1 MISFLSNYNI
11 RLIFQGVLFSI
22 LILGSLFA
30 SNGKIIGTVVQKS
43 DGSPAIGVNI
53 VIIDSY
59 LGAASDQNGRFRI
72 LNIPPGTYS
81 MRVDAIGF
89 ATITMTDV
97 RVNTEQTTELRFEIE
112 EAVVE
117 GQEVIVV
124 AERPLVQKDLTASQ
138 RVTTAEEIADLPVE
152 SFLGVLTTHAGVNQ
166 SASGALHVRGG
177 RSNEVG
183 YFVDGVS
190 VSNPF
195 YTNSLPVGISNKALE
210 EMKLVSG
217 AFNAE
222 YGNAMSGVVNVKIR
236 DGGENYEG
244 SISYYTGDYF
254 SNDKHIFPNIDSQNF
269 QANNTF
275 DGFISGPVLPFL
287 KDRLTFN
294 LSLKRNQ
301 SEGYLYGIREHN
313 PSDFAYFPPSG
324 DWYIQLTGDSSY
336 VPMNPSESTNGLAKI
351 TFKITPRLKIS
362 TQSILSRSQ
371 SKSYSHAYKYNP
383 DGVGTGYSA
392 NNNHSIKINHSLSP
406 KSFYEGNVFISDT
419 DYKNYLYE
427 DSTDSRYVST
437 DYINTEPTSATFL
450 FGGTQMGHTYRV
462 SKSIGGKFDF
472 TRQVSDRHE
481 IKTGISFR
489 KDDLE
494 ERNFTVQYNYNF
506 TEPTVLPENESPYH
520 VYYKKEAMQYSAYIQ
535 DKMEYS
541 SMIMNLGVRY
551 DAFVPSDSSIS
562 NLIYPEAGKTKANN
576 KIMVSPRVGV
586 SLPITEKGIFHF
598 SYGHFYQMPT
608 LRNLYRESYFGA
620 GLSPTVGYPDL
631 KPEKTVLYE
640 FGFQQQFGS
649 LIGMDINLF
658 QKDIRELLALQS
670 IRYDSPKYGPSNY
683 AIYLNK
689 DYGSS
694 RGLTLSITK
703 RFDPVSKTSIWLDYT
718 YQQSEGNSVKSA
730 SFYYSTLSGL
740 EEEKLIVP
748 LSWDQSHLLNATV
761 IIGNPGGTTL
771 GLIGKIST
779 GWPYTPSIPLASYVP
794 RPNSGRKPV
803 QRNMD
808 LKLES
813 RIKLGTQTVA
823 LFARVYNLFDIR
835 NERYVFDDTGS
846 AKYTYEYRS
855 TQETKEFKSHY
866 GEPGIHTWEEYITR
880 PHYYSAPR
888 SYKLGLSFDF

>member
-1 MISFLSNYNI
+1 MRTLFITI
-11 RLIFQGVLFSI
+11 TIMGV
-22 LILGSLFA
+22 LFA
-30 SNGKIIGTVVQKS
+30 SNGKITGKVAENET
-43 DGSPAIGVNI
+43 GSPAIGVN
-53 VIIDSY
+53 VILVDTY
-59 LGAASDQNGRFRI
+59 LGSATDENGRFTI

-81 MRVDAIGF
+81 IRVDAIGF
-89 ATITMTDV
+89 ATITMKDV
-97 RVNTEQTTELRFEIE
+97 RVTTAQTTELSFTLE
-112 EAVVE
+112 EAVIE
-117 GQEVIVV
+117 GQEVTVI

-138 RVTTAEEIADLPVE
+138 RVTTAKEIEDMPVE

-166 SASGALHVRGG
+166 SAGGALHVRGG

-183 YFVDGVS
+183 YYIDGVS

-195 YTNSLPVGISNKALE
+195 YTNSLAVSVSNKALE

-222 YGNAMSGVVNVKIR
+222 YGNAMSGVVNVTIK
-236 DGGENYEG
+236 DGGKNYDG
-244 SISYYTGDYF
+244 SLSYYTGDY
-254 SNDKHIFPNIDSQNF
+254 SSSAHDIFPNIDDQDF
-269 QANNTF
+269 TANSTF

-287 KDRLTFN
+287 GDKLTFN
-294 LSLKRNQ
+294 VSLRRSE

-313 PSDFAYFPPSG
+313 PSDYAYFPPSG
-324 DWYIQLTGDSSY
+324 DWYIQITGDSSY
-336 VPMNPSESTNGLAKI
+336 VPMNPSQSTNGLSKI
-351 TFKITPRLKIS
+351 TWRVSPTMKIS
-362 TQSILSRSQ
+362 TQSILSKAQ

-383 DGVGTGYSA
+383 DGVGTSYSA

-406 KSFYEGNVFISDT
+406 KSFYEANLFISDT

-427 DSTDSRYVST
+427 DTTDSRYVST

-462 SKSIGGKFDF
+462 SNSVGGKFDF
-472 TRQVSDRHE
+472 TIQMNDRHE
-481 IKTGISFR
+481 LKTGFSFR
-489 KDDLE
+489 KDILE
-494 ERNFTVQYNYNF
+494 ERNFSILYNYNYRQ
-506 TEPTVLPENESPYH
+506 PTVLPENESPYH
-520 VYYKKEAMQYSAYIQ
+520 VYYDKEALQYSAYIQ

-551 DAFVPSDSSIS
+551 DVFVPNDSSIAD
-562 NLIYPEAGKTKANN
+562 LVYPEAGKNDAGKKTM
-576 KIMVSPRVGV
+576 ISPRVGV
-586 SLPITEKGIFHF
+586 SLPITDKGIFHF

-620 GLSPTVGYPDL
+620 GLAPTVGYPDL

-640 FGFQQQFGS
+640 FGFQQQFGN

-658 QKDIRELLALQS
+658 YKDIRELLALQS
-670 IRYDSPKYGPSNY
+670 IRYDSPQYGPSNY

-694 RGLTLSITK
+694 KGVTLSVSK
-703 RFDPVSKTSIWLDYT
+703 RYDPVSKTRIWLDYT
-718 YQQSEGNSVKSA
+718 YQKSEGNSVKSA
-730 SFYYSTLSGL
+730 AFYFSTLSGI

-748 LSWDQSHLLNATV
+748 LSWDQSHLLNTTV

-779 GWPYTPSIPLASYVP
+779 GWPYTPSIPTANYVP
-794 RPNSGRKPV
+794 EPNSGRKPI

-808 LKLES
+808 LKIERRVSIGS
-813 RIKLGTQTVA
+813 RTVS

-835 NERYVFDDTGS
+835 NARYVYDDTGS
-846 AKYTYEYRS
+846 PKYTYEYRS
-855 TQETKEFKSHY
+855 IQETEQFKAHY

-880 PHYYSAPR
+880 PQYYSSPR
-888 SYKLGLSFDF
+888 SFKIGFSLDF

>member
-1 MISFLSNYNI
+1 M
-11 RLIFQGVLFSI
+11 GV
-22 LILGSLFA
+22 LFA
-30 SNGKIIGTVVQKS
+30 SNGKITGKVAEKAT
-43 DGSPAIGVNI
+43 GSPAVGVN
-53 VIIDSY
+53 VILIDTY
-59 LGAASDQNGRFRI
+59 LGAATDENGRFTI

-81 MRVDAIGF
+81 IRVDAIGF
-89 ATITMTDV
+89 ATITMKDV
-97 RVNTEQTTELRFEIE
+97 RVTTAQTTELSFTLE
-112 EAVVE
+112 EAVIE
-117 GQEVIVV
+117 GQEVTVI

-138 RVTTAEEIADLPVE
+138 RVTTAKEIEDMPVE

-166 SASGALHVRGG
+166 SAGGALHVRGG

-183 YFVDGVS
+183 YYIDGVS

-195 YTNSLPVGISNKALE
+195 YTNSLAVSVSNKALE

-222 YGNAMSGVVNVKIR
+222 YGNAMSGVVNVTIK
-236 DGGENYEG
+236 DGGKNYDG
-244 SISYYTGDYF
+244 SLSYYTGDY
-254 SNDKHIFPNIDSQNF
+254 SSSAHDIFPNIDDQDF
-269 QANNTF
+269 TANSTF

-287 KDRLTFN
+287 GDKLTFN
-294 LSLKRNQ
+294 VSLRRSE

-313 PSDFAYFPPSG
+313 PSDYAYFPPSG
-324 DWYIQLTGDSSY
+324 DWYIQITGDSSY
-336 VPMNPSESTNGLAKI
+336 VPMNPSQSTNGLSKI
-351 TFKITPRLKIS
+351 TWRVSPTMKIS
-362 TQSILSRSQ
+362 TQSILSKAQ

-383 DGVGTGYSA
+383 DGVGTSYSA

-406 KSFYEGNVFISDT
+406 KSFYEANLFISDT

-427 DSTDSRYVST
+427 DTTDSRYVST

-462 SKSIGGKFDF
+462 SNSVGGKFDF
-472 TRQVSDRHE
+472 TIQMNDRHE
-481 IKTGISFR
+481 LKTGFSFR
-489 KDDLE
+489 KDILE
-494 ERNFTVQYNYNF
+494 ERNFSILYNYNYRQ
-506 TEPTVLPENESPYH
+506 PTVLPENESPYH
-520 VYYKKEAMQYSAYIQ
+520 VYYDKEALQYSAYIQ

-551 DAFVPSDSSIS
+551 DVFVPNDSSIAD
-562 NLIYPEAGKTKANN
+562 LVYPAAGKNDAGKKTM
-576 KIMVSPRVGV
+576 ISPRVGV
-586 SLPITEKGIFHF
+586 SLPITDKGIFHF

-620 GLSPTVGYPDL
+620 GLAPTVGYPDL

-640 FGFQQQFGS
+640 FGFQQQFGN

-658 QKDIRELLALQS
+658 YKDIRELLALQS
-670 IRYDSPKYGPSNY
+670 IRYDSPQYGPSNY

-694 RGLTLSITK
+694 KGVTLSVSK
-703 RFDPVSKTSIWLDYT
+703 RYDPVSKTRIWLDYT
-718 YQQSEGNSVKSA
+718 YQKSEGNSVKSA
-730 SFYYSTLSGL
+730 AFYFSTLSGI

-748 LSWDQSHLLNATV
+748 LSWDQSHLLNTTV

-779 GWPYTPSIPLASYVP
+779 GWPYTPSIPTANYVP
-794 RPNSGRKPV
+794 EPNSGRKPI

-808 LKLES
+808 LKIERRVSIGS
-813 RIKLGTQTVA
+813 RTVS

-835 NERYVFDDTGS
+835 NARYVYDDTGS
-846 AKYTYEYRS
+846 PKYTYEYRS
-855 TQETKEFKSHY
+855 IQETEQFKAHY

-880 PHYYSAPR
+880 PQYYSSPR
-888 SYKLGLSFDF
+888 SFKIGFSLDF

>member
-1 MISFLSNYNI
+1 M
-11 RLIFQGVLFSI
+11 GVLY
-22 LILGSLFA
+22 A
-30 SNGKIIGTVVQKS
+30 SNGKIAGRVVEKET
-43 DGSPAIGVNI
+43 GSPAVGVN
-53 VIIDSY
+53 VILIDTY
-59 LGAASDQNGRFRI
+59 LGSATDENGRFTI

-81 MRVDAIGF
+81 IRVDAIGF
-89 ATITMTDV
+89 ATITMKDV
-97 RVNTEQTTELRFEIE
+97 RVTTSQTTELSFTLE
-112 EAVVE
+112 EAVIE
-117 GQEVIVV
+117 GQEITVI

-138 RVTTAEEIADLPVE
+138 RVTTAKEIEDMPVE

-166 SASGALHVRGG
+166 SAGGALHVRGG

-183 YFVDGVS
+183 YYIDGVS

-195 YTNSLPVGISNKALE
+195 YTNSLAVSVSNKALE

-222 YGNAMSGVVNVKIR
+222 YGNAMSGVVNVTIKEGGKNY
-236 DGGENYEG
+236 DG
-244 SISYYTGDYF
+244 SLSYYTGDY
-254 SNDKHIFPNIDSQNF
+254 SSSAHDIFPNIDDQDF
-269 QANNTF
+269 TANSTL

-287 KDRLTFN
+287 GDRLTFN
-294 LSLKRNQ
+294 VSLRRSE

-313 PSDFAYFPPSG
+313 TSDYAYFPPSG
-324 DWYIQLTGDSSY
+324 DWYIQNTGDSSY
-336 VPMNPSESTNGLAKI
+336 VPMNPSQSTNALSKI
-351 TFKITPRLKIS
+351 TWRVSPTMKIS
-362 TQSILSRSQ
+362 TQSILSKAQ

-406 KSFYEGNVFISDT
+406 KSFYEANLFISDT

-427 DSTDSRYVST
+427 DTTDSRYVST

-462 SKSIGGKFDF
+462 SNSVGGKFDF
-472 TRQVSDRHE
+472 TIQMNNRHE
-481 IKTGISFR
+481 LKTGFSFR
-489 KDDLE
+489 RDNLE
-494 ERNFTVQYNYNF
+494 ERNFSILYNYNYRQ
-506 TEPTVLPENESPYH
+506 PTVLPENESPYH
-520 VYYKKEAMQYSAYIQ
+520 VYYKKEALQYSAYIQ

-551 DAFVPSDSSIS
+551 DVFVPNDSSITD
-562 NLIYPEAGKTKANN
+562 LVYPQAGKNDAVEKTM
-576 KIMVSPRVGV
+576 ISPRVGV
-586 SLPITEKGIFHF
+586 SLPITDKGIFHF

-620 GLSPTVGYPDL
+620 GLAPTVGYPDL

-640 FGFQQQFGS
+640 FGFQQQFGN

-658 QKDIRELLALQS
+658 YKDIRELLALQS
-670 IRYDSPKYGPSNY
+670 IRYDSPQYGPSNY

-694 RGLTLSITK
+694 KGLTLSVTK
-703 RFDPVSKTSIWLDYT
+703 RYDPVSKTRIWLDYT
-718 YQQSEGNSVKSA
+718 YQKSEGNSVKSA
-730 SFYYSTLSGL
+730 AFYFSTLSGI

-748 LSWDQSHLLNATV
+748 LSWDQSHLLNTTV

-779 GWPYTPSIPLASYVP
+779 GWPYTPSIPTANYVP
-794 RPNSGRKPV
+794 EPNSGRKPI

-808 LKLES
+808 LKIERRVSIGS
-813 RIKLGTQTVA
+813 RKVS

-835 NERYVFDDTGS
+835 NARYVFDDTGS
-846 AKYTYEYRS
+846 PKYTYEYRS
-855 TQETKEFKSHY
+855 LQETEQFKAHY

-880 PHYYSAPR
+880 PQYYSSPR
-888 SYKLGLSFDF
+888 SFKIGFSLDF

>member
-1 MISFLSNYNI
+1 M
-11 RLIFQGVLFSI
+11 GV
-22 LILGSLFA
+22 LFA
-30 SNGKIIGTVVQKS
+30 SNGKITGKVSEKAT
-43 DGSPAIGVNI
+43 GSPAVGVN
-53 VIIDSY
+53 VILIDTY
-59 LGAASDQNGRFRI
+59 LGAATDENGRFTI

-81 MRVDAIGF
+81 IRVDAIGF
-89 ATITMTDV
+89 ATITMKDV
-97 RVNTEQTTELRFEIE
+97 RVTTAQTTELSFTLE
-112 EAVVE
+112 EAVIE
-117 GQEVIVV
+117 GQEVTVI

-138 RVTTAEEIADLPVE
+138 RVTTAKEIEDMPVE

-166 SASGALHVRGG
+166 SAGGALHVRGG

-183 YFVDGVS
+183 YYIDGVS

-195 YTNSLPVGISNKALE
+195 YTNSLAVSVSNKALE

-222 YGNAMSGVVNVKIR
+222 YGNAMSGVVNVTIK
-236 DGGENYEG
+236 DGGKNYDG
-244 SISYYTGDYF
+244 SLSYYTGDY
-254 SNDKHIFPNIDSQNF
+254 SSSAHDIFPNIDDQDF
-269 QANNTF
+269 TANSTF

-287 KDRLTFN
+287 GDKLTFN
-294 LSLKRNQ
+294 VSLRRSE

-313 PSDFAYFPPSG
+313 PSDYAYFPPSG
-324 DWYIQLTGDSSY
+324 DWYIQITGDSSY
-336 VPMNPSESTNGLAKI
+336 VPMNPSQSTNGLSKI
-351 TFKITPRLKIS
+351 TWRVSPTMKIS
-362 TQSILSRSQ
+362 TQSILSKAQ

-383 DGVGTGYSA
+383 DGVGTSYSA

-406 KSFYEGNVFISDT
+406 KSFYEANLFISDT

-427 DSTDSRYVST
+427 DTTDSRYVST

-462 SKSIGGKFDF
+462 SNSVGGKFDF
-472 TRQVSDRHE
+472 TIQMNDRHE
-481 IKTGISFR
+481 LKTGFSFR
-489 KDDLE
+489 KDILE
-494 ERNFTVQYNYNF
+494 ERNFSILYNYNYRQ
-506 TEPTVLPENESPYH
+506 PTVLPENESPYH
-520 VYYKKEAMQYSAYIQ
+520 VYYDKEALQYSAYIQ

-551 DAFVPSDSSIS
+551 DVFVPNDSSIAD
-562 NLIYPEAGKTKANN
+562 LVYPEAGKNDAGKKTM
-576 KIMVSPRVGV
+576 ISPRVGV
-586 SLPITEKGIFHF
+586 SLPITDKGIFHF

-620 GLSPTVGYPDL
+620 GLAPTVGYPDL

-640 FGFQQQFGS
+640 FGFQQQFGN

-658 QKDIRELLALQS
+658 YKDIRELLALQS
-670 IRYDSPKYGPSNY
+670 IRYDSPQYGPSNY

-694 RGLTLSITK
+694 KGVTLSVSK
-703 RFDPVSKTSIWLDYT
+703 RYDPVSKTRIWLDYT
-718 YQQSEGNSVKSA
+718 YQKSEGNSVKSA
-730 SFYYSTLSGL
+730 AFYFSTLSGI

-748 LSWDQSHLLNATV
+748 LSWDQSHLLNTTV

-779 GWPYTPSIPLASYVP
+779 GWPYTPSIPTANYVP
-794 RPNSGRKPV
+794 EPNSGRKPI

-808 LKLES
+808 LKIERRVSIGS
-813 RIKLGTQTVA
+813 RTVS

-835 NERYVFDDTGS
+835 NARYVYDDTGS
-846 AKYTYEYRS
+846 PKYTYEYRS
-855 TQETKEFKSHY
+855 IQETEQFKAHY

-880 PHYYSAPR
+880 PQYYSSPR
-888 SYKLGLSFDF
+888 SFKIGFSLDF

>member
-1 MISFLSNYNI
+1 M
-11 RLIFQGVLFSI
+11 GVLY
-22 LILGSLFA
+22 A
-30 SNGKIIGTVVQKS
+30 SNGKIAGRVVEKET
-43 DGSPAIGVNI
+43 GSPAVGVN
-53 VIIDSY
+53 VILIDTY
-59 LGAASDQNGRFRI
+59 LGAATDENGRFTI

-81 MRVDAIGF
+81 IRVDAIGF
-89 ATITMTDV
+89 ATITMKDV
-97 RVNTEQTTELRFEIE
+97 RVTTSQTTELSFTLE
-112 EAVVE
+112 EAVIE
-117 GQEVIVV
+117 GQEITVI

-138 RVTTAEEIADLPVE
+138 RVTTAKEIEDMPVE

-166 SASGALHVRGG
+166 SAGGALHVRGG

-183 YFVDGVS
+183 YYIDGVS

-195 YTNSLPVGISNKALE
+195 YTNSLAVSVSNKALE

-222 YGNAMSGVVNVKIR
+222 YGNAMSGVVNVTIKEGGGNY
-236 DGGENYEG
+236 DG
-244 SISYYTGDYF
+244 SLSYYTGDY
-254 SNDKHIFPNIDSQNF
+254 SSSAHDIFPNIDDQDF
-269 QANNTF
+269 TANSTL

-287 KDRLTFN
+287 GDRLTFN
-294 LSLKRNQ
+294 VSLRRSE

-313 PSDFAYFPPSG
+313 TSDYAYFPPSG
-324 DWYIQLTGDSSY
+324 DWYIQNTGDSSY
-336 VPMNPSESTNGLAKI
+336 VPMNPSQSTNALSKI
-351 TFKITPRLKIS
+351 TWRVSPTMKIS
-362 TQSILSRSQ
+362 TQSILSKAQ

-392 NNNHSIKINHSLSP
+392 NTNHSIKINHSLSP
-406 KSFYEGNVFISDT
+406 KSFYEANLFISDT

-427 DSTDSRYVST
+427 DTTDSRYVST

-462 SKSIGGKFDF
+462 SNSVGGKFDF
-472 TRQVSDRHE
+472 TIQMNNRHE
-481 IKTGISFR
+481 LKTGFSFR
-489 KDDLE
+489 RDNLE
-494 ERNFTVQYNYNF
+494 ERNFSILYNYNYRQ
-506 TEPTVLPENESPYH
+506 PTVLPENESPYH
-520 VYYKKEAMQYSAYIQ
+520 VYYKKEALQYSAYIQ

-551 DAFVPSDSSIS
+551 DVFVPNDSSITD
-562 NLIYPEAGKTKANN
+562 LVYPEAGKNDAVEKTM
-576 KIMVSPRVGV
+576 ISPRVGV
-586 SLPITEKGIFHF
+586 SLPITDKGIFHF

-620 GLSPTVGYPDL
+620 GLAPTVGYPDL
-631 KPEKTVLYE
+631 KPEKTILYE
-640 FGFQQQFGS
+640 FGFQQQFGN

-658 QKDIRELLALQS
+658 YKDIRELLALQS
-670 IRYDSPKYGPSNY
+670 IRYDSPQYGPSNY

-694 RGLTLSITK
+694 KGLTLSVSK
-703 RFDPVSKTSIWLDYT
+703 RYDPVSKTRIWLDYT
-718 YQQSEGNSVKSA
+718 YQKSEGNSVKSA
-730 SFYYSTLSGL
+730 AFYFSTLSGI

-748 LSWDQSHLLNATV
+748 LSWDQSHLLNTTV

-779 GWPYTPSIPLASYVP
+779 GWPYTPSIPTANYVP
-794 RPNSGRKPV
+794 EQNSGRKPL

-808 LKLES
+808 LKIERRVSIGS
-813 RIKLGTQTVA
+813 RKVS

-835 NERYVFDDTGS
+835 NARYVFDDTGS
-846 AKYTYEYRS
+846 PKYTYEYRS
-855 TQETKEFKSHY
+855 LQETEQFKAHY

-880 PHYYSAPR
+880 PQYYSSPR
-888 SYKLGLSFDF
+888 SFKIGFSLDF

>member
-1 MISFLSNYNI
+1 M
-11 RLIFQGVLFSI
+11 GV
-22 LILGSLFA
+22 LFA
-30 SNGKIIGTVVQKS
+30 SNGKITGKVAEKAT
-43 DGSPAIGVNI
+43 GSPAIGVN
-53 VIIDSY
+53 VILIDTY
-59 LGAASDQNGRFRI
+59 LGSATDENGRFTI

-81 MRVDAIGF
+81 IRVDAIGF
-89 ATITMTDV
+89 ATITMKDV
-97 RVNTEQTTELRFEIE
+97 RVTTAQTTELSFTLE
-112 EAVVE
+112 EAVIE
-117 GQEVIVV
+117 GQEVTVI

-138 RVTTAEEIADLPVE
+138 RVTTAKEIEDMPVE

-166 SASGALHVRGG
+166 SAGGALHVRGG

-183 YFVDGVS
+183 YYIDGVS

-195 YTNSLPVGISNKALE
+195 YTNSLAVSVSNKALE

-222 YGNAMSGVVNVKIR
+222 YGNAMSGVVNVTIK
-236 DGGENYEG
+236 DGGKNYDG
-244 SISYYTGDYF
+244 SLSYYTGDY
-254 SNDKHIFPNIDSQNF
+254 SSSAHDIFPNIDDQDF
-269 QANNTF
+269 TANSTF

-287 KDRLTFN
+287 GDKLTFN
-294 LSLKRNQ
+294 VSLRRSE

-313 PSDFAYFPPSG
+313 PSDYAYFPPSG
-324 DWYIQLTGDSSY
+324 DWYIQITGDSSY
-336 VPMNPSESTNGLAKI
+336 VPMNPSQSTNGLSKI
-351 TFKITPRLKIS
+351 TWRVSPTMKIS
-362 TQSILSRSQ
+362 TQSILSKAQ

-383 DGVGTGYSA
+383 DGVGTSYSA

-406 KSFYEGNVFISDT
+406 KSFYEANLFISDT

-427 DSTDSRYVST
+427 DTTDSRYVST

-462 SKSIGGKFDF
+462 SNSVGGKFDF
-472 TRQVSDRHE
+472 TIQMNDRHE
-481 IKTGISFR
+481 LKTGFSFR
-489 KDDLE
+489 KDILE
-494 ERNFTVQYNYNF
+494 ERNFSILYNYNYRQ
-506 TEPTVLPENESPYH
+506 PTVLPENESPYH
-520 VYYKKEAMQYSAYIQ
+520 VYYDKEALQYSAYIQ

-551 DAFVPSDSSIS
+551 DVFVPNDSSIAD
-562 NLIYPEAGKTKANN
+562 LVYPEAGKNDAGKKTM
-576 KIMVSPRVGV
+576 ISPRVGV
-586 SLPITEKGIFHF
+586 SLPITDKGIFHF

-620 GLSPTVGYPDL
+620 GLAPTVGYPDL

-640 FGFQQQFGS
+640 FGFQQQFGN

-658 QKDIRELLALQS
+658 YKDIRELLALQS
-670 IRYDSPKYGPSNY
+670 IRYDSPQYGPSNY

-694 RGLTLSITK
+694 KGVTLSVSK
-703 RFDPVSKTSIWLDYT
+703 RYDPVSKTRIWLDYT
-718 YQQSEGNSVKSA
+718 YQKSEGNSVKSA
-730 SFYYSTLSGL
+730 AFYFSTLSGI

-748 LSWDQSHLLNATV
+748 LSWDQSHLLNTTV

-779 GWPYTPSIPLASYVP
+779 GWPYTPSIPTANYVP
-794 RPNSGRKPV
+794 EPNSGRKPI

-808 LKLES
+808 LKIERRVSIGS
-813 RIKLGTQTVA
+813 RTVS

-835 NERYVFDDTGS
+835 NARYVYDDTGS
-846 AKYTYEYRS
+846 PKYTYEYRS
-855 TQETKEFKSHY
+855 IQETEQFKAHY

-880 PHYYSAPR
+880 PQYYSSPR
-888 SYKLGLSFDF
+888 SFKIGFSLDF

>member
-1 MISFLSNYNI
+1 M
-11 RLIFQGVLFSI
+11 GV
-22 LILGSLFA
+22 LFA
-30 SNGKIIGTVVQKS
+30 SNGKITGKVAEKET
-43 DGSPAIGVNI
+43 GSPAIGVN
-53 VIIDSY
+53 VVLIDTY
-59 LGAASDQNGRFRI
+59 LGSATDENGRFTI

-81 MRVDAIGF
+81 IRVDAIGF
-89 ATITMTDV
+89 ATITMKDV
-97 RVNTEQTTELRFEIE
+97 RVTTAQTTELSFTLE
-112 EAVVE
+112 EAVIE
-117 GQEVIVV
+117 GQEVTVI

-138 RVTTAEEIADLPVE
+138 RVTTAKEIEDMPVE
-152 SFLGVLTTHAGVNQ
+152 SFLGVLTTHAGVSQ
-166 SASGALHVRGG
+166 SAGGALHVRGG

-183 YFVDGVS
+183 YYIDGVS

-195 YTNSLPVGISNKALE
+195 YTNSLAVNVSNKALE

-222 YGNAMSGVVNVKIR
+222 YGNAMSGVVNVTIK
-236 DGGENYEG
+236 DGGKNYDG
-244 SISYYTGDYF
+244 SLSYYTGDY
-254 SNDKHIFPNIDSQNF
+254 SSSAHDIFPNIDDQDFS
-269 QANNTF
+269 ANSTF

-287 KDRLTFN
+287 GDKLTFN
-294 LSLKRNQ
+294 VSLRRSE

-313 PSDFAYFPPSG
+313 PSDYAYFPPSG
-324 DWYIQLTGDSSY
+324 DWYIQNTGDSSY
-336 VPMNPSESTNGLAKI
+336 VPMNPSQSTNALSKI
-351 TFKITPRLKIS
+351 TWRVSPTMKIS
-362 TQSILSRSQ
+362 TQSILSKAQ

-383 DGVGTGYSA
+383 DGVGTSFSA

-406 KSFYEGNVFISDT
+406 KSFYEANIFISDT

-427 DSTDSRYVST
+427 DTTDSRYVST

-462 SKSIGGKFDF
+462 SNSVGGKFDF
-472 TRQVSDRHE
+472 TIQMNDRHE
-481 IKTGISFR
+481 LKTGFSFR
-489 KDDLE
+489 RDNLE
-494 ERNFTVQYNYNF
+494 ERNFSILYNYNF
-506 TEPTVLPENESPYH
+506 RQPTVLPENESPYH
-520 VYYKKEAMQYSAYIQ
+520 VYYKKEALQYSAYIQ

-541 SMIMNLGVRY
+541 SMIMNLGIRY
-551 DAFVPSDSSIS
+551 DVFVPNDSSITD
-562 NLIYPEAGKTKANN
+562 LVYPEAGKNDAGVKTM
-576 KIMVSPRVGV
+576 ISPRVGV
-586 SLPITEKGIFHF
+586 SLPITDKGIFHF

-620 GLSPTVGYPDL
+620 GLAPTVGYPDL

-640 FGFQQQFGS
+640 FGFQQQFGN

-658 QKDIRELLALQS
+658 YKDIRELLALQS
-670 IRYDSPKYGPSNY
+670 IRYDSPQYGPSNY

-694 RGLTLSITK
+694 RGLTLSVSK
-703 RFDPVSKTSIWLDYT
+703 RYDPVSKTRIWLDYT
-718 YQQSEGNSVKSA
+718 YQKSEGNSVKSA
-730 SFYYSTLSGL
+730 AFYFSTLSGI

-779 GWPYTPSIPLASYVP
+779 GWPYTPSIPNANYVP
-794 RPNSGRKPV
+794 EPNSGRKPI

-808 LKLES
+808 LKIERRVSIGS
-813 RIKLGTQTVA
+813 RKVS

-835 NERYVFDDTGS
+835 NARYVFDDTGS
-846 AKYTYEYRS
+846 PKYTYEYRS
-855 TQETKEFKSHY
+855 IQETEQFKAHY

-880 PHYYSAPR
+880 PQYYSSPR
-888 SYKLGLSFDF
+888 SFKIGFSLDF

>member
-1 MISFLSNYNI
+1 MGI
-11 RLIFQGVLFSI
+11 
-22 LILGSLFA
+22 LFA
-30 SNGKIIGTVVQKS
+30 SNGKITGKVAEKET
-43 DGSPAIGVNI
+43 GSPAIGVN
-53 VIIDSY
+53 VILVDTYMGS
-59 LGAASDQNGRFRI
+59 ATDENGRFTI

-81 MRVDAIGF
+81 IRVDAIGF
-89 ATITMTDV
+89 ATITMKDV
-97 RVNTEQTTELRFEIE
+97 RVTTAQTTELSFTLE
-112 EAVVE
+112 EAVIE
-117 GQEVIVV
+117 GQEVTVI

-138 RVTTAEEIADLPVE
+138 RVTTAKEIEDMPVE
-152 SFLGVLTTHAGVNQ
+152 SFLGVLTTHAGVSQ
-166 SASGALHVRGG
+166 GAGGALHVRGG

-183 YFVDGVS
+183 YYIDGVS

-195 YTNSLPVGISNKALE
+195 YTNSLAVSVSNKALE

-222 YGNAMSGVVNVKIR
+222 YGNAMSGVVNVTIK
-236 DGGENYEG
+236 DGGKNYDG
-244 SISYYTGDYF
+244 SLSYYTGDY
-254 SNDKHIFPNIDSQNF
+254 SSSAHDIFPNIDDQDIT
-269 QANNTF
+269 ANSTL

-287 KDRLTFN
+287 GDKLTFN
-294 LSLKRNQ
+294 VSLRRSE

-313 PSDFAYFPPSG
+313 PSDYAYFPPSG
-324 DWYIQLTGDSSY
+324 DWYIQNTGDSSY
-336 VPMNPSESTNGLAKI
+336 VPMNPSQSTNALSKI
-351 TFKITPRLKIS
+351 TWRVSPTMKIS
-362 TQSILSRSQ
+362 TQSILSKAQ

-383 DGVGTGYSA
+383 DGVGTSFSA

-406 KSFYEGNVFISDT
+406 NSFYEANLFISDT

-427 DSTDSRYVST
+427 DTTDSRYVST

-462 SKSIGGKFDF
+462 SNSVGGKFDF
-472 TRQVSDRHE
+472 TIQMNDRHE
-481 IKTGISFR
+481 LKTGFSFR
-489 KDDLE
+489 RDDLE
-494 ERNFTVQYNYNF
+494 ERNFSILYNYNYRQ
-506 TEPTVLPENESPYH
+506 PTVLPENESPYH
-520 VYYKKEAMQYSAYIQ
+520 VYYKKEALQYSAYIQ

-551 DAFVPSDSSIS
+551 DVFIPNDSSITD
-562 NLIYPEAGKTKANN
+562 LVYPEAGKNDAQEKSM
-576 KIMVSPRVGV
+576 ISPRVGV
-586 SLPITEKGIFHF
+586 SLPITDKGIFHF

-620 GLSPTVGYPDL
+620 GLAPTVGYPDL

-640 FGFQQQFGS
+640 FGFQQQFGN

-658 QKDIRELLALQS
+658 YKDIRELLALQS
-670 IRYDSPKYGPSNY
+670 IRYDSPQYGPSNY

-694 RGLTLSITK
+694 RGLTLSVSK
-703 RFDPVSKTSIWLDYT
+703 RYDPVSKTRIWLDYT
-718 YQQSEGNSVKSA
+718 YQKSEGNSVKSDA
-730 SFYYSTLSGL
+730 FYFSTLSGI

-748 LSWDQSHLLNATV
+748 LSWDQSHLLNTTV

-779 GWPYTPSIPLASYVP
+779 GWPYTPSIPTANYVP
-794 RPNSGRKPV
+794 EPNSGRKPI

-808 LKLES
+808 LKIERRVSIGS
-813 RIKLGTQTVA
+813 RKVS

-835 NERYVFDDTGS
+835 NARYVFDDTGS
-846 AKYTYEYRS
+846 PKYTYEYRS
-855 TQETKEFKSHY
+855 IQETEQFKAHY

-880 PHYYSAPR
+880 PQYYSSPR
-888 SYKLGLSFDF
+888 SFKIGFSLDF

>member
-1 MISFLSNYNI
+1 M
-11 RLIFQGVLFSI
+11 GVLY
-22 LILGSLFA
+22 A
-30 SNGKIIGTVVQKS
+30 SNGKIAGRVVEKET
-43 DGSPAIGVNI
+43 GSPAVGVN
-53 VIIDSY
+53 VILIDTY
-59 LGAASDQNGRFRI
+59 LGSATDENGRFTI

-81 MRVDAIGF
+81 IRVDAIGF
-89 ATITMTDV
+89 ATITMKDV
-97 RVNTEQTTELRFEIE
+97 RVTTSQTTELSFTLE
-112 EAVVE
+112 EAVIE
-117 GQEVIVV
+117 GQEVTVI

-138 RVTTAEEIADLPVE
+138 RVTTAKEIEDMPVE

-166 SASGALHVRGG
+166 SAGGALHVRGG

-183 YFVDGVS
+183 YYIDGVS

-195 YTNSLPVGISNKALE
+195 YTNSLAVSVSNKALE

-222 YGNAMSGVVNVKIR
+222 YGNAMSGVVNVTIKEGGKNY
-236 DGGENYEG
+236 DG
-244 SISYYTGDYF
+244 SLSYYTGDY
-254 SNDKHIFPNIDSQNF
+254 SSSAHDIFPNIDDQDF
-269 QANNTF
+269 TANSTL

-287 KDRLTFN
+287 GDRLTFN
-294 LSLKRNQ
+294 VSLRRSE

-313 PSDFAYFPPSG
+313 TSDYAYFPPSG
-324 DWYIQLTGDSSY
+324 DWYIQNTGDSSY
-336 VPMNPSESTNGLAKI
+336 VPMNPSQSTNALSKI
-351 TFKITPRLKIS
+351 TWRVSPTMKIS
-362 TQSILSRSQ
+362 TQSILSKAQ

-406 KSFYEGNVFISDT
+406 KSFYEANLFISDT

-427 DSTDSRYVST
+427 DTTDSRYVST

-462 SKSIGGKFDF
+462 SNSVGGKFDF
-472 TRQVSDRHE
+472 TIQMNNRHE
-481 IKTGISFR
+481 LKTGFSFR
-489 KDDLE
+489 RDNLE
-494 ERNFTVQYNYNF
+494 ERNFSILYNYNYRQ
-506 TEPTVLPENESPYH
+506 PTVLPENESPYH
-520 VYYKKEAMQYSAYIQ
+520 VYYKKEALQYSAYIQ

-551 DAFVPSDSSIS
+551 DVFVPNDSSITD
-562 NLIYPEAGKTKANN
+562 LVYPEAGKNDAVEKTM
-576 KIMVSPRVGV
+576 ISPRVGV
-586 SLPITEKGIFHF
+586 SLPITDKGIFHF

-620 GLSPTVGYPDL
+620 GLAPTVGYPDL

-640 FGFQQQFGS
+640 FGFQQQFGN

-658 QKDIRELLALQS
+658 YKDIRELLALQS
-670 IRYDSPKYGPSNY
+670 IRYDSPQYGPSNY

-694 RGLTLSITK
+694 KGLTLSVSK
-703 RFDPVSKTSIWLDYT
+703 RYDPVSKTRIWLDYT
-718 YQQSEGNSVKSA
+718 YQKSEGNSVKSDA
-730 SFYYSTLSGL
+730 FYFSTLSGI

-748 LSWDQSHLLNATV
+748 LSWDQSHLLNTTV

-779 GWPYTPSIPLASYVP
+779 GWPYTPSIPTANYVP
-794 RPNSGRKPV
+794 EQNSGRKPL

-808 LKLES
+808 LKIERRVSIGS
-813 RIKLGTQTVA
+813 RKVS

-835 NERYVFDDTGS
+835 NVRYVFDDTGS
-846 AKYTYEYRS
+846 PKYTYEYRS
-855 TQETKEFKSHY
+855 LQETEQFKAHY

-880 PHYYSAPR
+880 PQYYSSPR
-888 SYKLGLSFDF
+888 SFKIGFSLDF

>member
-1 MISFLSNYNI
+1 M
-11 RLIFQGVLFSI
+11 GVLY
-22 LILGSLFA
+22 A
-30 SNGKIIGTVVQKS
+30 SNGKIAGRVVEKET
-43 DGSPAIGVNI
+43 GSPAVGVN
-53 VIIDSY
+53 VILIDTY
-59 LGAASDQNGRFRI
+59 LGAATDENGRFTI

-81 MRVDAIGF
+81 IRVDAIGF
-89 ATITMTDV
+89 ATITMKDV
-97 RVNTEQTTELRFEIE
+97 RVTTSQTTELSFTLE
-112 EAVVE
+112 EAVIE
-117 GQEVIVV
+117 GQEITVI

-138 RVTTAEEIADLPVE
+138 RVTTAKEIEDMPVE

-166 SASGALHVRGG
+166 SAGGALHVRGG

-183 YFVDGVS
+183 YYIDGVS

-195 YTNSLPVGISNKALE
+195 YTNSLAVSVSNKALE

-222 YGNAMSGVVNVKIR
+222 YGNAMSGVVNVTIKEGGKNY
-236 DGGENYEG
+236 DG
-244 SISYYTGDYF
+244 SLSYYTGDY
-254 SNDKHIFPNIDSQNF
+254 SSSAHDIFPNIDDQDF
-269 QANNTF
+269 TANSTL

-287 KDRLTFN
+287 GDRLTFN
-294 LSLKRNQ
+294 VSLRRSE

-313 PSDFAYFPPSG
+313 TSDYAYFPPSG
-324 DWYIQLTGDSSY
+324 DWYIQNTGDSSY
-336 VPMNPSESTNGLAKI
+336 VPMNPSQSTNALSKI
-351 TFKITPRLKIS
+351 TWRVSPTMKIS
-362 TQSILSRSQ
+362 TQSILSKAQ

-392 NNNHSIKINHSLSP
+392 NTNHSIKINHSLSP
-406 KSFYEGNVFISDT
+406 KSFYEANLFISDT

-427 DSTDSRYVST
+427 DTTDSRYVST

-462 SKSIGGKFDF
+462 SNSVGGKFDF
-472 TRQVSDRHE
+472 TIQMNNRHE
-481 IKTGISFR
+481 LKTGFSFR
-489 KDDLE
+489 RDNLE
-494 ERNFTVQYNYNF
+494 ERNFSILYNYNYRQ
-506 TEPTVLPENESPYH
+506 PTVLPENESPYH
-520 VYYKKEAMQYSAYIQ
+520 VYYKKEALQYSAYIQ

-551 DAFVPSDSSIS
+551 DVFVPNDSSITD
-562 NLIYPEAGKTKANN
+562 LVYPEAGKNDAVEKTM
-576 KIMVSPRVGV
+576 ISPRVGV
-586 SLPITEKGIFHF
+586 SLPITDKGIFHF

-620 GLSPTVGYPDL
+620 GLAPTVGYPDL

-640 FGFQQQFGS
+640 FGFQQQFGN

-658 QKDIRELLALQS
+658 YKDIRELLALQS
-670 IRYDSPKYGPSNY
+670 IRYDSPQYGPSNY

-694 RGLTLSITK
+694 KGLTLSVTK
-703 RFDPVSKTSIWLDYT
+703 RYDPVSKTRIWLDYT
-718 YQQSEGNSVKSA
+718 YQKSEGNSVKSDA
-730 SFYYSTLSGL
+730 FYFSTLSGI

-748 LSWDQSHLLNATV
+748 LSWDQSHLLNTTV

-779 GWPYTPSIPLASYVP
+779 GWPYTPSIPTANYVP
-794 RPNSGRKPV
+794 EQNSGRKPL

-808 LKLES
+808 LKIERRVSIGS
-813 RIKLGTQTVA
+813 RKVS
-823 LFARVYNLFDIR
+823 LFARVYNLFDTR
-835 NERYVFDDTGS
+835 NVRYVFDDTGS

-855 TQETKEFKSHY
+855 IQETEQFKAHY

-880 PHYYSAPR
+880 PQYYSSPR
-888 SYKLGLSFDF
+888 SFKIGFSLDF

>member
-1 MISFLSNYNI
+1 MGL
-11 RLIFQGVLFSI
+11 
-22 LILGSLFA
+22 LFA
-30 SNGKIIGTVVQKS
+30 SNGKITGKVAENET
-43 DGSPAIGVNI
+43 GSPAIGVN
-53 VIIDSY
+53 VILVDTY
-59 LGAASDQNGRFRI
+59 LGSATDENGRFTI

-81 MRVDAIGF
+81 IRVDAIGF
-89 ATITMTDV
+89 ATITMKDV
-97 RVNTEQTTELRFEIE
+97 RVTTAQTTELSFTLE
-112 EAVVE
+112 EAVIE
-117 GQEVIVV
+117 GQEVTVI

-138 RVTTAEEIADLPVE
+138 RVTTAKEIEDMPVE

-166 SASGALHVRGG
+166 SAGGALHVRGG

-183 YFVDGVS
+183 YYIDGVS

-195 YTNSLPVGISNKALE
+195 YTNSLAVSVSNKALE

-222 YGNAMSGVVNVKIR
+222 YGNAMSGVVNVTIK
-236 DGGENYEG
+236 DGGKNYDG
-244 SISYYTGDYF
+244 SLSYYTGDY
-254 SNDKHIFPNIDSQNF
+254 SSSAHDIFPNIDDQDF
-269 QANNTF
+269 TANSTF

-287 KDRLTFN
+287 GDKLTFN
-294 LSLKRNQ
+294 VSLRRSE

-313 PSDFAYFPPSG
+313 PSDYAYFPPSG
-324 DWYIQLTGDSSY
+324 DWYIQITGDSSY
-336 VPMNPSESTNGLAKI
+336 VPMNPSQSTNGLSKI
-351 TFKITPRLKIS
+351 TWRVSPTMKIS
-362 TQSILSRSQ
+362 TQSILSKAQ

-383 DGVGTGYSA
+383 DGVGTSYSA

-406 KSFYEGNVFISDT
+406 KSFYEANLFISDT

-427 DSTDSRYVST
+427 DTTDSRYVST

-462 SKSIGGKFDF
+462 SNSVGGKFDF
-472 TRQVSDRHE
+472 TIQMNDRHE
-481 IKTGISFR
+481 LKTGFSFR
-489 KDDLE
+489 KDILE
-494 ERNFTVQYNYNF
+494 ERNFSILYNYNYRQ
-506 TEPTVLPENESPYH
+506 PTVLPENESPYH
-520 VYYKKEAMQYSAYIQ
+520 VYYNKEALQYSAYIQ

-541 SMIMNLGVRY
+541 SMIMNLRGRY
-551 DAFVPSDSSIS
+551 DVFVPNDSSIAD
-562 NLIYPEAGKTKANN
+562 LVYPAAGKNDAGKKTM
-576 KIMVSPRVGV
+576 ISPRVGV
-586 SLPITEKGIFHF
+586 SLPITDKGIFHF

-620 GLSPTVGYPDL
+620 GLAPTVGYPDL

-640 FGFQQQFGS
+640 FGFQQQFGN

-658 QKDIRELLALQS
+658 YKDIRELLALQS
-670 IRYDSPKYGPSNY
+670 IRYDSPQYGPSNY

-694 RGLTLSITK
+694 KGVTLSVSK
-703 RFDPVSKTSIWLDYT
+703 RYDPVSKTRIWLDYT
-718 YQQSEGNSVKSA
+718 YQKSEGNSVKSA
-730 SFYYSTLSGL
+730 AFYFSTLSGI

-748 LSWDQSHLLNATV
+748 LSWDQSHLLNTTV

-779 GWPYTPSIPLASYVP
+779 GWPYTPSIPTANYVP
-794 RPNSGRKPV
+794 EPNSGRKPI

-808 LKLES
+808 LKIERRVSIGS
-813 RIKLGTQTVA
+813 RTVS

-835 NERYVFDDTGS
+835 NARYVYDDTGS
-846 AKYTYEYRS
+846 PKYTYEYRS
-855 TQETKEFKSHY
+855 IQETEQFKAHY

-880 PHYYSAPR
+880 PQYYSSPR
-888 SYKLGLSFDF
+888 SFKIGFSLDF

>member
-1 MISFLSNYNI
+1 MRTLFITINI
-11 RLIFQGVLFSI
+11 MGVLY
-22 LILGSLFA
+22 A
-30 SNGKIIGTVVQKS
+30 SNGKIAGRVVEKET
-43 DGSPAIGVNI
+43 GSPAVGVN
-53 VIIDSY
+53 VILIDTY
-59 LGAASDQNGRFRI
+59 LGAATDENGRFTI

-81 MRVDAIGF
+81 IRVDAIGF
-89 ATITMTDV
+89 ATITMKDV
-97 RVNTEQTTELRFEIE
+97 RVTTSQTTELSFTLE
-112 EAVVE
+112 EAVIE
-117 GQEVIVV
+117 GQEVTVI

-138 RVTTAEEIADLPVE
+138 RVTTAKEIEDMPVE

-166 SASGALHVRGG
+166 SAGGALHVRGG

-183 YFVDGVS
+183 YYIDGVS

-195 YTNSLPVGISNKALE
+195 YTNSLAVSVSNKALE

-222 YGNAMSGVVNVKIR
+222 YGNAMSGVVNVTIKEGGKNY
-236 DGGENYEG
+236 DG
-244 SISYYTGDYF
+244 SLSYYTGDY
-254 SNDKHIFPNIDSQNF
+254 SSSAHDIFPNIDDQDF
-269 QANNTF
+269 TANSTL

-287 KDRLTFN
+287 GDRLTFN
-294 LSLKRNQ
+294 VSLRRSE

-313 PSDFAYFPPSG
+313 TSDYAYFPPSG
-324 DWYIQLTGDSSY
+324 DWYIQNTGDSSY
-336 VPMNPSESTNGLAKI
+336 VPMNPSQSTNALSKI
-351 TFKITPRLKIS
+351 TWRVSPTMKIS
-362 TQSILSRSQ
+362 TQSILSKAQ

-406 KSFYEGNVFISDT
+406 KSFYEANLFISDT

-427 DSTDSRYVST
+427 DTTDSRYVST

-462 SKSIGGKFDF
+462 SNSVGGKFDF
-472 TRQVSDRHE
+472 TIQMNNRHE
-481 IKTGISFR
+481 LKTGFSFR
-489 KDDLE
+489 RDNLE
-494 ERNFTVQYNYNF
+494 ERNFSILYNYNYRQ
-506 TEPTVLPENESPYH
+506 PTVLPENESPYH
-520 VYYKKEAMQYSAYIQ
+520 VYYKKEALQYSAYIQ

-551 DAFVPSDSSIS
+551 DVFVPNDSSITD
-562 NLIYPEAGKTKANN
+562 LVYPQAGKNDAGEKTM
-576 KIMVSPRVGV
+576 ISPRVGV
-586 SLPITEKGIFHF
+586 SLPITDKGIFHF

-620 GLSPTVGYPDL
+620 GLAPTVGYPDL

-640 FGFQQQFGS
+640 FGFQQQFGN

-658 QKDIRELLALQS
+658 YKDIRELLALQS
-670 IRYDSPKYGPSNY
+670 IRYDSPQYGPSNY

-694 RGLTLSITK
+694 KGLTLSVTK
-703 RFDPVSKTSIWLDYT
+703 RYDPVSKTRIWLDYT
-718 YQQSEGNSVKSA
+718 YQKSEGNSVKSA
-730 SFYYSTLSGL
+730 AFYFSTLSGI

-748 LSWDQSHLLNATV
+748 LSWDQSHLLNTTV

-779 GWPYTPSIPLASYVP
+779 GWPYTPSIPTANYVP
-794 RPNSGRKPV
+794 EPNSGRKPI

-808 LKLES
+808 LKIERRVSIGS
-813 RIKLGTQTVA
+813 RKVS

-835 NERYVFDDTGS
+835 NARYVFDDTGS
-846 AKYTYEYRS
+846 PKYTYEYRS
-855 TQETKEFKSHY
+855 LQETEQFKAHY

-880 PHYYSAPR
+880 PQYYSSPR
-888 SYKLGLSFDF
+888 SFKIGFSLDF

>member
-1 MISFLSNYNI
+1 M
-11 RLIFQGVLFSI
+11 GV
-22 LILGSLFA
+22 LFA
-30 SNGKIIGTVVQKS
+30 SNGKITGKVSEKAT
-43 DGSPAIGVNI
+43 GSPAVGVN
-53 VIIDSY
+53 VILIDTY
-59 LGAASDQNGRFRI
+59 LGAATDENGRFTI

-81 MRVDAIGF
+81 IRVDAIGF
-89 ATITMTDV
+89 ATITMKDV
-97 RVNTEQTTELRFEIE
+97 RVTTAQTTELSFTLE
-112 EAVVE
+112 EAVIE
-117 GQEVIVV
+117 GQEVTVI

-138 RVTTAEEIADLPVE
+138 RVTTAKEIEDMPVE

-166 SASGALHVRGG
+166 SAGGALHVRGG

-183 YFVDGVS
+183 YYIDGVS

-195 YTNSLPVGISNKALE
+195 YTNSLAVSVSNKALE

-222 YGNAMSGVVNVKIR
+222 YGNAMSGVVNVTIK
-236 DGGENYEG
+236 DGGKNYDG
-244 SISYYTGDYF
+244 SLSYYTGDY
-254 SNDKHIFPNIDSQNF
+254 SSSAHDIFPNIDDQDF
-269 QANNTF
+269 TANSTF

-287 KDRLTFN
+287 GDKLTFN
-294 LSLKRNQ
+294 VSLRRSE

-313 PSDFAYFPPSG
+313 PSDYAYFPPSG
-324 DWYIQLTGDSSY
+324 DWYIQITGDSSY
-336 VPMNPSESTNGLAKI
+336 VPMNPSQSTNGLSKI
-351 TFKITPRLKIS
+351 TWRVSPTMKIS
-362 TQSILSRSQ
+362 TQSILSKAQ

-383 DGVGTGYSA
+383 DGVGTSYSA

-406 KSFYEGNVFISDT
+406 KSFYEANLFISDT

-427 DSTDSRYVST
+427 DTTDSRYVST

-462 SKSIGGKFDF
+462 SNSVGGKFDF
-472 TRQVSDRHE
+472 TIQMNDRHE
-481 IKTGISFR
+481 LKTGFSFR
-489 KDDLE
+489 KDILE
-494 ERNFTVQYNYNF
+494 ERNFSILYNYNYRQ
-506 TEPTVLPENESPYH
+506 PTVLPENESPYH
-520 VYYKKEAMQYSAYIQ
+520 VYYNKEALQYSAYIQ

-551 DAFVPSDSSIS
+551 DVFVPNDSSIAD
-562 NLIYPEAGKTKANN
+562 LVYPAAGKNDAGKKTM
-576 KIMVSPRVGV
+576 ISPRVGV
-586 SLPITEKGIFHF
+586 SLPITDKGIFHF

-620 GLSPTVGYPDL
+620 GLAPTVGYPDL

-640 FGFQQQFGS
+640 FGFQQQFGN

-658 QKDIRELLALQS
+658 YKDIRELLALQS
-670 IRYDSPKYGPSNY
+670 IRYDSPQYGPSNY

-694 RGLTLSITK
+694 KGLTLSVSK
-703 RFDPVSKTSIWLDYT
+703 RYDPVSKTRIWLDYT
-718 YQQSEGNSVKSA
+718 YQKSEGNSVKSA
-730 SFYYSTLSGL
+730 AFYFSTLSGI

-748 LSWDQSHLLNATV
+748 LSWDQSHLLNTTV

-779 GWPYTPSIPLASYVP
+779 GWPYTPSIPTANYVP
-794 RPNSGRKPV
+794 EPNSGRKPI

-808 LKLES
+808 LKIERRVSIGS
-813 RIKLGTQTVA
+813 RTVS

-835 NERYVFDDTGS
+835 NARYVYDDTGS
-846 AKYTYEYRS
+846 PKYTYEYRS
-855 TQETKEFKSHY
+855 IQETEQFKAHY

-880 PHYYSAPR
+880 PQYYSSPR
-888 SYKLGLSFDF
+888 SFKIGFSLDF

>member
-1 MISFLSNYNI
+1 M
-11 RLIFQGVLFSI
+11 GVLS
-22 LILGSLFA
+22 A
-30 SNGKIIGTVVQKS
+30 SNGKITGKVAEKET
-43 DGSPAIGVNI
+43 GSPAVGVN
-53 VIIDSY
+53 VILLDTY
-59 LGAASDQNGRFRI
+59 LGAATDENGRFTI

-81 MRVDAIGF
+81 IRVDAIGF
-89 ATITMTDV
+89 ATITMKDV
-97 RVNTEQTTELRFEIE
+97 RVTTAQTTELSFTLE
-112 EAVVE
+112 EAVIE
-117 GQEVIVV
+117 GQEVTVI

-138 RVTTAEEIADLPVE
+138 RVTTAKEIEDMPVE

-166 SASGALHVRGG
+166 SAGGALHVRGG

-183 YFVDGVS
+183 YYIDGVS

-195 YTNSLPVGISNKALE
+195 YTNSLAVSVSNKALE

-222 YGNAMSGVVNVKIR
+222 YGNAMSGVVNVTIK
-236 DGGENYEG
+236 DGGKNYDG
-244 SISYYTGDYF
+244 SLSYYTGDY
-254 SNDKHIFPNIDSQNF
+254 SSSAHDIFPNIDDQDF
-269 QANNTF
+269 TANSTF

-287 KDRLTFN
+287 GDKLTFN
-294 LSLKRNQ
+294 VSLRRSE

-313 PSDFAYFPPSG
+313 PSDYAYFPPSG
-324 DWYIQLTGDSSY
+324 DWYIQITGDSSY
-336 VPMNPSESTNGLAKI
+336 VPMNPSQSTNGLSKI
-351 TFKITPRLKIS
+351 TWRVSPTMKIS
-362 TQSILSRSQ
+362 TQSILSKAQ

-383 DGVGTGYSA
+383 DGVGTSYSA

-406 KSFYEGNVFISDT
+406 KSFYEANLFISDT

-427 DSTDSRYVST
+427 DTTDSRYVST

-462 SKSIGGKFDF
+462 SNSVGGKFDF
-472 TRQVSDRHE
+472 TIQMNDRHE
-481 IKTGISFR
+481 LKTGFSFR
-489 KDDLE
+489 KDILE
-494 ERNFTVQYNYNF
+494 ERNFSILYNYNYRQ
-506 TEPTVLPENESPYH
+506 PTVLPENESPYH
-520 VYYKKEAMQYSAYIQ
+520 VYYNKEALQYSAYIQ

-551 DAFVPSDSSIS
+551 DVFVPNDSSIAD
-562 NLIYPEAGKTKANN
+562 LVYPAAGKNDAGKKTM
-576 KIMVSPRVGV
+576 ISPRVGV
-586 SLPITEKGIFHF
+586 SLPITDKGIFHF

-620 GLSPTVGYPDL
+620 GLAPTVGYPDL

-640 FGFQQQFGS
+640 FGFQQQFGN

-658 QKDIRELLALQS
+658 YKDIRELLALQS
-670 IRYDSPKYGPSNY
+670 IRYDSPQYGPSNY

-694 RGLTLSITK
+694 KGVTLSVSK
-703 RFDPVSKTSIWLDYT
+703 RYDPVSKTRIWLDYT
-718 YQQSEGNSVKSA
+718 YQKSEGNSVKSA
-730 SFYYSTLSGL
+730 AFYFSTLSGI

-748 LSWDQSHLLNATV
+748 LSWDQSHLLNTTV

-779 GWPYTPSIPLASYVP
+779 GWPYTPSIPTANYVP
-794 RPNSGRKPV
+794 EPNSGRKPI

-808 LKLES
+808 LKIERRVSIGS
-813 RIKLGTQTVA
+813 RTVS

-835 NERYVFDDTGS
+835 NARYVYDDTGS
-846 AKYTYEYRS
+846 PKYTYEYRS
-855 TQETKEFKSHY
+855 IQETEQFKAHY

-880 PHYYSAPR
+880 PQYYSSPR
-888 SYKLGLSFDF
+888 SFKIGFSLDF

>member
-1 MISFLSNYNI
+1 M
-11 RLIFQGVLFSI
+11 GVLY
-22 LILGSLFA
+22 A
-30 SNGKIIGTVVQKS
+30 SNGKIAGRVVEKET
-43 DGSPAIGVNI
+43 GSPAVGVN
-53 VIIDSY
+53 VILIDTY
-59 LGAASDQNGRFRI
+59 LGSATDENGRFTI

-81 MRVDAIGF
+81 IRVDAIGF
-89 ATITMTDV
+89 ATITMKDV
-97 RVNTEQTTELRFEIE
+97 RVTTSQTTELSFTLE
-112 EAVVE
+112 EAVIE
-117 GQEVIVV
+117 GQEVTVI

-138 RVTTAEEIADLPVE
+138 RVTTAKEIEDMPVE

-166 SASGALHVRGG
+166 SAGGALHVRGG

-183 YFVDGVS
+183 YYIDGVS

-195 YTNSLPVGISNKALE
+195 YTNSLAVSVSNKALE

-222 YGNAMSGVVNVKIR
+222 YGNAMSGVVNVTIKEGGKNY
-236 DGGENYEG
+236 DG
-244 SISYYTGDYF
+244 SLSYYTGDY
-254 SNDKHIFPNIDSQNF
+254 SSSAHDIFPNIDDQDF
-269 QANNTF
+269 TANSTL

-287 KDRLTFN
+287 GDRLTFN
-294 LSLKRNQ
+294 VSLRRSE

-313 PSDFAYFPPSG
+313 TSDYAYFPPSG
-324 DWYIQLTGDSSY
+324 DWYIQNTGDSSY
-336 VPMNPSESTNGLAKI
+336 VPMNPSQSTNALSKI
-351 TFKITPRLKIS
+351 TWRVSPTMKIS
-362 TQSILSRSQ
+362 TQSILSKAQ

-392 NNNHSIKINHSLSP
+392 NTNHSIKINHSLSP
-406 KSFYEGNVFISDT
+406 KSFYEANLFISDT

-427 DSTDSRYVST
+427 DTTDSRYVST

-462 SKSIGGKFDF
+462 SNSVGGKFDF
-472 TRQVSDRHE
+472 TIQMNNRHE
-481 IKTGISFR
+481 LKTGFSFR
-489 KDDLE
+489 RDNLE
-494 ERNFTVQYNYNF
+494 ERNFSILYNYNYRQ
-506 TEPTVLPENESPYH
+506 PTVLPENESPYH
-520 VYYKKEAMQYSAYIQ
+520 VYYKKEALQYSAYIQ

-551 DAFVPSDSSIS
+551 DVFVPNDSSITD
-562 NLIYPEAGKTKANN
+562 LVYPQAGKNDAVEKTM
-576 KIMVSPRVGV
+576 ISPRVGV
-586 SLPITEKGIFHF
+586 SLPITDKGIFHF

-620 GLSPTVGYPDL
+620 GLAPTVGYPDL

-640 FGFQQQFGS
+640 FGFQQQFGN

-658 QKDIRELLALQS
+658 YKDIRELLALQS
-670 IRYDSPKYGPSNY
+670 IRYDSPQYGPSNY

-694 RGLTLSITK
+694 KGLTLSVTK
-703 RFDPVSKTSIWLDYT
+703 RYDPVSKTRIWLDYT
-718 YQQSEGNSVKSA
+718 YQKSEGNSVKSDA
-730 SFYYSTLSGL
+730 FYFSTLSGI

-748 LSWDQSHLLNATV
+748 LSWDQSHLLNTTV

-779 GWPYTPSIPLASYVP
+779 GWPYTPSIPTANYVP
-794 RPNSGRKPV
+794 EQNSGRKPL

-808 LKLES
+808 LKIERRVSIGS
-813 RIKLGTQTVA
+813 RKVS
-823 LFARVYNLFDIR
+823 LFARVYNLFDTR
-835 NERYVFDDTGS
+835 NVRYVFDDTGS

-855 TQETKEFKSHY
+855 IQETEQFKAHY

-880 PHYYSAPR
+880 PQYYSSPR
-888 SYKLGLSFDF
+888 SFKIGFSLDF

>member
-1 MISFLSNYNI
+1 M
-11 RLIFQGVLFSI
+11 GV
-22 LILGSLFA
+22 LFA
-30 SNGKIIGTVVQKS
+30 SNGKITGKVSEKAT
-43 DGSPAIGVNI
+43 GSPAVGVN
-53 VIIDSY
+53 VILIDTY
-59 LGAASDQNGRFRI
+59 LGAATDENGRFTI

-81 MRVDAIGF
+81 IRVDAIGF
-89 ATITMTDV
+89 ATITMKDV
-97 RVNTEQTTELRFEIE
+97 RVTTAQTTELSFTLE
-112 EAVVE
+112 EAVIE
-117 GQEVIVV
+117 GQEVTVI

-138 RVTTAEEIADLPVE
+138 RVTTAKEIEDMPVE

-166 SASGALHVRGG
+166 SAGGALHVRGG

-183 YFVDGVS
+183 YYIDGVS

-195 YTNSLPVGISNKALE
+195 YTNSLAVSVSNKALE

-222 YGNAMSGVVNVKIR
+222 YGNAMSGVVNVTIK
-236 DGGENYEG
+236 DGGKNYDG
-244 SISYYTGDYF
+244 SLSYYTGDY
-254 SNDKHIFPNIDSQNF
+254 SSSAHDIFPNIDDQDF
-269 QANNTF
+269 TANSTF

-287 KDRLTFN
+287 GDKLTFN
-294 LSLKRNQ
+294 VSLRRSE

-313 PSDFAYFPPSG
+313 PSDYAYFPPSG
-324 DWYIQLTGDSSY
+324 DWYIQITGDSSY
-336 VPMNPSESTNGLAKI
+336 VPMNPSQSTNGLSKI
-351 TFKITPRLKIS
+351 TWRVSPTMKIS
-362 TQSILSRSQ
+362 TQSILSKAQ

-383 DGVGTGYSA
+383 DGVGTSYSA

-406 KSFYEGNVFISDT
+406 KSFYEANLFISDT

-427 DSTDSRYVST
+427 DTTDSRYVST

-462 SKSIGGKFDF
+462 SNSVGGKFDF
-472 TRQVSDRHE
+472 TIQMNDRHE
-481 IKTGISFR
+481 LKTGFSFR
-489 KDDLE
+489 KDILE
-494 ERNFTVQYNYNF
+494 ERNFSILYNYNYRQ
-506 TEPTVLPENESPYH
+506 PTVLPENESPYH
-520 VYYKKEAMQYSAYIQ
+520 VYYDKEALQYSAYIQ

-551 DAFVPSDSSIS
+551 DVFVPNDSSIAD
-562 NLIYPEAGKTKANN
+562 LVYPAAGKNDAGKKTM
-576 KIMVSPRVGV
+576 ISPRVGV
-586 SLPITEKGIFHF
+586 SLPITDKGIFHF

-620 GLSPTVGYPDL
+620 GLAPTVGYPDL

-640 FGFQQQFGS
+640 FGFQQQFGN

-658 QKDIRELLALQS
+658 YKDIRELLALQS
-670 IRYDSPKYGPSNY
+670 IRYDSPQYGPSNY

-694 RGLTLSITK
+694 KGVTLSVSK
-703 RFDPVSKTSIWLDYT
+703 RYDPVSKTRIWLDYT
-718 YQQSEGNSVKSA
+718 YQKSEGNSVKSA
-730 SFYYSTLSGL
+730 AFYFSTLSGI

-748 LSWDQSHLLNATV
+748 LSWDQSHLLNTTV

-779 GWPYTPSIPLASYVP
+779 GWPYTPSIPTANYVP
-794 RPNSGRKPV
+794 EPNSGRKPI

-808 LKLES
+808 LKIERRVSIGS
-813 RIKLGTQTVA
+813 RTVS

-835 NERYVFDDTGS
+835 NARYVYDDTGS
-846 AKYTYEYRS
+846 PKYTYEYRS
-855 TQETKEFKSHY
+855 IQETEQFKAHY

-880 PHYYSAPR
+880 PQYYSSPR
-888 SYKLGLSFDF
+888 SFKIGFSLDF

>member
-1 MISFLSNYNI
+1 M
-11 RLIFQGVLFSI
+11 GVLY
-22 LILGSLFA
+22 A
-30 SNGKIIGTVVQKS
+30 SNGKIAGRVVEKET
-43 DGSPAIGVNI
+43 GSPAVGVN
-53 VIIDSY
+53 VILIDTY
-59 LGAASDQNGRFRI
+59 LGAATDENGRFTI

-81 MRVDAIGF
+81 IRVDAIGF
-89 ATITMTDV
+89 ATITMKDV
-97 RVNTEQTTELRFEIE
+97 RVTTSQTTELSFTLE
-112 EAVVE
+112 EAVIE
-117 GQEVIVV
+117 GQEVTVI

-138 RVTTAEEIADLPVE
+138 RVTTAKEIEDMPVE

-166 SASGALHVRGG
+166 SAGGALHVRGG

-183 YFVDGVS
+183 YYIDGVS

-195 YTNSLPVGISNKALE
+195 YTNSLAVSVSNKALE

-222 YGNAMSGVVNVKIR
+222 YGNAMSGVVNVIIKEGGKNY
-236 DGGENYEG
+236 DG
-244 SISYYTGDYF
+244 SLSYYTGDY
-254 SNDKHIFPNIDSQNF
+254 SSSAHDIFPNIDDQDF
-269 QANNTF
+269 TANSTL

-287 KDRLTFN
+287 GDKLTFN
-294 LSLKRNQ
+294 VSLRRSE

-313 PSDFAYFPPSG
+313 TSDYAYFPPSG
-324 DWYIQLTGDSSY
+324 DWYIQNTGDSSY
-336 VPMNPSESTNGLAKI
+336 VPMNPSQSTNALSKI
-351 TFKITPRLKIS
+351 TWRVSPTMKIS
-362 TQSILSRSQ
+362 TQSILSKAQ

-406 KSFYEGNVFISDT
+406 KSFYEANLFISDT

-427 DSTDSRYVST
+427 DTTDSRYVST

-462 SKSIGGKFDF
+462 SNSVGGKFDF
-472 TRQVSDRHE
+472 TIQMNDRHE
-481 IKTGISFR
+481 LKTGFSFR
-489 KDDLE
+489 RDNLE
-494 ERNFTVQYNYNF
+494 ERNFSILYNYNYRQ
-506 TEPTVLPENESPYH
+506 PTVLPENESPYH
-520 VYYKKEAMQYSAYIQ
+520 VYYKKEALQYSAYIQ

-551 DAFVPSDSSIS
+551 DVFVPNDSSITD
-562 NLIYPEAGKTKANN
+562 LVYPEAGKNDAVEKTM
-576 KIMVSPRVGV
+576 ISPRVGV
-586 SLPITEKGIFHF
+586 SLPITDKGIFHF

-620 GLSPTVGYPDL
+620 GLAPTVGYPDL
-631 KPEKTVLYE
+631 KPEKTILYE
-640 FGFQQQFGS
+640 FGFQQQFGN

-658 QKDIRELLALQS
+658 YKDIRELLALQS
-670 IRYDSPKYGPSNY
+670 IRYDSPQYGPSNY

-694 RGLTLSITK
+694 KGLTLSVSK
-703 RFDPVSKTSIWLDYT
+703 RYDPVSKTRIWLDYT
-718 YQQSEGNSVKSA
+718 YQKSEGNSVKSDA
-730 SFYYSTLSGL
+730 FYFSTLSGI

-748 LSWDQSHLLNATV
+748 LSWDQSHLLNTTV

-779 GWPYTPSIPLASYVP
+779 GWPYTPSIPTANYVP
-794 RPNSGRKPV
+794 EQNSGRKPL

-808 LKLES
+808 LKIERRVSIGS
-813 RIKLGTQTVA
+813 RKVS
-823 LFARVYNLFDIR
+823 LFARVYNLFDTR
-835 NERYVFDDTGS
+835 NVRYVFDDTGS

-855 TQETKEFKSHY
+855 IQETEQFKAHY

-880 PHYYSAPR
+880 PQYYSSPR
-888 SYKLGLSFDF
+888 SFKIGFSLDF